1 MTITIDFPSEVEEK
15 IRKQAIRQDMK
26 IEDYVVMIIEE
37 ELQIREK
44 DGIKDENR
52 IEVKKL

>member
-1 MTITIDFPSEVEEK
+1 MKVVLELEPEIEEK